1 MLCVYMCVF
10 MSNLQTDYVLDQT
23 TQLGQDVACSRQLDS
38 KARLIPFS
46 VACTAQTQPLTQ
58 E

>member
-1 MLCVYMCVF
+1 MF
-10 MSNLQTDYVLDQT
+10 MSNLQIEYVLDQT
-23 TQLGQDVACSRQLDS
+23 TELGQDVACSRELGS

-46 VACTAQTQPLTQ
+46 VACTAQTQPLSQ